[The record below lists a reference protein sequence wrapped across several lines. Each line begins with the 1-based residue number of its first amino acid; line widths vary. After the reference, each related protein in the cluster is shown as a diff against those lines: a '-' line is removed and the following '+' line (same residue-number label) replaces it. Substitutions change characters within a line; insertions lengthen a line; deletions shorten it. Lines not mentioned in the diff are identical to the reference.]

1 MGRGR
6 PAGTSNCLYDLYK
19 VVRGKEVFVGRM
31 RRKTLKEKYGL
42 SVTNLRHDINSKKI
56 KPGKDG
62 KYRIRDAG
70 EPVEEVYTDLKPIHC
85 NGMPQHV
92 SRIKTSS
99 SCRFGG

>member
-42 SVTNLRHDINSKKI
+42 SVTNLRHDINTGKI

-62 KYRIRDAG
+62 NYRVRDEG
-70 EPVEEVYTDLKPIHC
+70 EPVKVIVEKKPRFSS
-85 NGMPQHV
+85 MPRHV
-92 SRIKTSS
+92 SRIKTSH